1 MQAQCVKVETEFYR
15 RSRSDIV
22 MGEGHTMGSLY
33 WQLNDIWQAPSWS
46 SIGQCGN
53 MHHSQQSYIDYK
65 YNNYKYCTY
74 L

>member
-1 MQAQCVKVETEFYR
+1 MWSVQVMQAQCVKVQTEFYR

-22 MGEGHTMGSLY
+22 EGEGHTMGTLY

-53 MHHSQQSYIDYK
+53 THHT
-65 YNNYKYCTY
+65 YCIHIW
-74 L
+74 